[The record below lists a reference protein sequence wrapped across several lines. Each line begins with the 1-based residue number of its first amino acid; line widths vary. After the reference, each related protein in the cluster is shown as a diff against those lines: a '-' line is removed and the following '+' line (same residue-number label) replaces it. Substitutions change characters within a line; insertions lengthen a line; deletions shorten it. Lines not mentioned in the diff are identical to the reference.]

1 MRDILTK
8 LLIGILIAAPL
19 TLAAENN
26 FVGTWK
32 LNLEKSK
39 FNPGPPPRAQII
51 VVEST
56 ERGMKG
62 TATGESADGTPMNTS
77 FTAKYD
83 GKDYPVT
90 DATTG
95 TPAGHHTRSGFD
107 SIAIKQVDANTQTFT
122 TKKDGK
128 VVSRGQAKVSG
139 NILTII
145 SKGTNAEG
153 KPFNDTEVYDKR

>member
-1 MRDILTK
+1 M
-8 LLIGILIAAPL
+8 
-19 TLAAENN
+19 
-26 FVGTWK
+26 
-32 LNLEKSK
+32 NLEKSK
-39 FNPGPPPRAQII
+39 FNPGPPPKSMTVTIEAAEDG
-51 VVEST
+51 VKVT
-56 ERGMKG
+56 
-62 TATGESADGTPMNTS
+62 TTGESADGTPINGS

>member
-39 FNPGPPPRAQII
+39 FNPGPPPRSETISI
-51 VVEST
+51 EST
-56 ERGMKG
+56 EGG
-62 TATGESADGTPMNTS
+62 TKFTSTGEGPDGAPMNTS
-77 FTAKYD
+77 FTAKFD

-95 TPAGHHTRSGFD
+95 TPAGHHARSGFD
-107 SIAIKQVDANTQTFT
+107 SIAIRQVDANTQTFT

-153 KPFNDTEVYDKR
+153 KPFNETEVYDKR